1 MLARLEQS
9 FSSLRRFTADASH
22 ELKTPLMVLR
32 AGVERALV
40 HPGMPPEILQS
51 LDETL
56 AQINQMSEMVESLLT
71 LARADEGRAPLVL
84 EPSDLGELVS
94 DVAETAEMLGESAGV
109 TAVHSIP
116 DRRVQ
121 LAVDSHRIREMLL
134 NMVTNAIK
142 YTPRGGTVSLSLS
155 EDQDAVIFSVRD
167 SGIGIA
173 PGDLPHIFERFWRA
187 DQARTRTGERPGVGL
202 GLSITK
208 WIVEAHGGSIT
219 VHSRPGRGSIF
230 TARLPKSNPRVT

>member
-1 MLARLEQS
+1 
-9 FSSLRRFTADASH
+9 LR
-22 ELKTPLMVLR
+22 
-32 AGVERALV
+32 
-40 HPGMPPEILQS
+40 
-51 LDETL
+51 
-56 AQINQMSEMVESLLT
+56 
-71 LARADEGRAPLVL
+71 
-84 EPSDLGELVS
+84 ELVS
-94 DVAETAEMLGESAGV
+94 DVAETAGMLGESAGV

-116 DRRVQ
+116 DGRVQ
-121 LAVDSHRIREMLL
+121 LAVDPHRIREMLL

-155 EDQDAVIFSVRD
+155 EDDDAVIFSVRD

-173 PGDLPHIFERFWRA
+173 PGDLPFIFERFWRA

-219 VHSRPGRGSIF
+219 VQSRPGRGSIF